1 MFDKQ
6 TPGIFRL
13 FLILSILALL
23 VGCGGGGGGGGVNV
37 GDGGGG
43 DGGGGGNDGGGDG
56 GGEPLSSNADMASL
70 TISNG
75 QLNPSFSSSISAY
88 ATMFVVQSSITLTPT
103 AADAGATIEINGT
116 SVTSGQMSSEITLD
130 PGENDITVLV
140 TAEDGVT
147 TKIYSITASYLSQQA
162 YIKASNTGEGDR
174 FGYSVAISGDTLAVG
189 TPYEDSNA
197 TGVNDEDGQSDDN
210 AFDSGAV
217 YVFTRTGD
225 TWTQQAYIKASNA
238 DAGDR
243 FGYSVALSG
252 DTLAVGAPGEDSN
265 ATGVNDEDGQ
275 SDDSAFGS
283 GAVYVFT
290 RTGDTWT
297 QQAYIKASNTGE
309 FDNFGARVALSG
321 DTLAVG
327 APDEDSNATGVNDP
341 DGQSDDNAFDSG
353 AVYVFTRT
361 GDTWTQQAYIKAS
374 NTDADDQFGRSVAI
388 SGDTLAVGA
397 PEEASNATGV
407 NDEDGQSDDSAA
419 YSGAVYV
426 FTRTG
431 DTWTQQAYIKA
442 SNTGAGDNF
451 GYSVA
456 LSGDTLA
463 VGGPGEASNAT
474 GVNAPD
480 GQLNGDAAFSGAVYV
495 FTRTGDTWTQQAY
508 IKASNTDENDLFG
521 YSVALSGDTLAV
533 GATLEASN
541 ATGVNAPDGQSDDS
555 ALESGAAYILR

>member
-1 MFDKQ
+1 
-6 TPGIFRL
+6 
-13 FLILSILALL
+13 
-23 VGCGGGGGGGGVNV
+23 
-37 GDGGGG
+37 
-43 DGGGGGNDGGGDG
+43 
-56 GGEPLSSNADMASL
+56 
-70 TISNG
+70 
-75 QLNPSFSSSISAY
+75 
-88 ATMFVVQSSITLTPT
+88 
-103 AADAGATIEINGT
+103 
-116 SVTSGQMSSEITLD
+116 
-130 PGENDITVLV
+130 
-140 TAEDGVT
+140 
-147 TKIYSITASYLSQQA
+147 
-162 YIKASNTGEGDR
+162 
-174 FGYSVAISGDTLAVG
+174 
-189 TPYEDSNA
+189 
-197 TGVNDEDGQSDDN
+197 
-210 AFDSGAV
+210 
-217 YVFTRTGD
+217 
-225 TWTQQAYIKASNA
+225 
-238 DAGDR
+238 
-243 FGYSVALSG
+243 
-252 DTLAVGAPGEDSN
+252 VGAPGEDSN

-297 QQAYIKASNTGE
+297 QQAYIKASNT
-309 FDNFGARVALSG
+309 DADDQFGRSVALSG

-327 APDEDSNATGVNDP
+327 TPYEDSNATGVNDE
-341 DGQSDDNAFDSG
+341 DGQSDDSAAYSG

-374 NTDADDQFGRSVAI
+374 NTGEFDYFGARVAL

-474 GVNAPD
+474 GVNDPD

-495 FTRTGDTWTQQAY
+495 FTRTGDIWTQQAY

-533 GATLEASN
+533 GATWEASN
-541 ATGVNAPDGQSDDS
+541 ATGVNAPDGQLNGS
-555 ALESGAAYILR
+555 ALESGAVYILR

>member
-37 GDGGGG
+37 GDGGG
-43 DGGGGGNDGGGDG
+43 DG
-56 GGEPLSSNADMASL
+56 GGEPLSSNADLASL

-162 YIKASNTGEGDR
+162 YIKASNTG
-174 FGYSVAISGDTLAVG
+174 
-189 TPYEDSNA
+189 
-197 TGVNDEDGQSDDN
+197 
-210 AFDSGAV
+210 
-217 YVFTRTGD
+217 
-225 TWTQQAYIKASNA
+225 
-238 DAGDR
+238 
-243 FGYSVALSG
+243 
-252 DTLAVGAPGEDSN
+252 
-265 ATGVNDEDGQ
+265 
-275 SDDSAFGS
+275 
-283 GAVYVFT
+283 
-290 RTGDTWT
+290 
-297 QQAYIKASNTGE
+297 
-309 FDNFGARVALSG
+309 
-321 DTLAVG
+321 
-327 APDEDSNATGVNDP
+327 
-341 DGQSDDNAFDSG
+341 
-353 AVYVFTRT
+353 
-361 GDTWTQQAYIKAS
+361 
-374 NTDADDQFGRSVAI
+374 
-388 SGDTLAVGA
+388 
-397 PEEASNATGV
+397 
-407 NDEDGQSDDSAA
+407 
-419 YSGAVYV
+419 
-426 FTRTG
+426 
-431 DTWTQQAYIKA
+431 
-442 SNTGAGDNF
+442 AGDNF

-474 GVNAPD
+474 GVNDPD

-495 FTRTGDTWTQQAY
+495 FTRTGDIWTQQAY

-533 GATLEASN
+533 GATWEASN
-541 ATGVNAPDGQSDDS
+541 ATGVNAPDGQLNGS
-555 ALESGAAYILR
+555 ALESGAVYILR

>member
-37 GDGGGG
+37 GDGGG
-43 DGGGGGNDGGGDG
+43 DG
-56 GGEPLSSNADMASL
+56 GGEPLSSNADLASL

-225 TWTQQAYIKASNA
+225 TWTQQAYIKASN
-238 DAGDR
+238 
-243 FGYSVALSG
+243 
-252 DTLAVGAPGEDSN
+252 
-265 ATGVNDEDGQ
+265 
-275 SDDSAFGS
+275 
-283 GAVYVFT
+283 
-290 RTGDTWT
+290 
-297 QQAYIKASNTGE
+297 
-309 FDNFGARVALSG
+309 
-321 DTLAVG
+321 
-327 APDEDSNATGVNDP
+327 
-341 DGQSDDNAFDSG
+341 
-353 AVYVFTRT
+353 
-361 GDTWTQQAYIKAS
+361 
-374 NTDADDQFGRSVAI
+374 
-388 SGDTLAVGA
+388 
-397 PEEASNATGV
+397 
-407 NDEDGQSDDSAA
+407 
-419 YSGAVYV
+419 
-426 FTRTG
+426 
-431 DTWTQQAYIKA
+431 
-442 SNTGAGDNF
+442 TGAGDNF

-474 GVNAPD
+474 GVNDPD

-495 FTRTGDTWTQQAY
+495 FTRTGDIWTQQAY

-533 GATLEASN
+533 GATWEASN
-541 ATGVNAPDGQSDDS
+541 ATGVNAPDGQLNGS
-555 ALESGAAYILR
+555 ALESGAVYILR